1 MEYVTISSTG
11 NTSDFGDL
19 AEATRGT
26 SGVDNTVRGIAMGGQ
41 NPSNIN
47 TIQYITIASTGNT
60 TDFGDMYRSAGD
72 GSSKSNGHSGL
83 S

>member
-1 MEYVTISSTG
+1 MCLGV
-11 NTSDFGDL
+11 L
-19 AEATRGT
+19 AAATRGA
-26 SGVDNTVRGIAMGGQ
+26 SGVNNQTRGISMGGKT
-41 NPSNIN
+41 PSNIN